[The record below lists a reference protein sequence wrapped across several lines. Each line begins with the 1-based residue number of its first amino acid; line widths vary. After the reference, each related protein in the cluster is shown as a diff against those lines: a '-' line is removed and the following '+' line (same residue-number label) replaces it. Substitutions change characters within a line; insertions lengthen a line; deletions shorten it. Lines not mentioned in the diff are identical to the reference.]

1 MKKNSVREKITRALE
16 MPLELLKNIPRV
28 TIIGNENVLIEN
40 YKSIVE
46 YEKNIIRVSNNVCI
60 LGEELNVSELSAEE
74 LIITGKI
81 KSIEV

>member
-28 TIIGNENVLIEN
+28 TIIGNETVLIEN

>member
-1 MKKNSVREKITRALE
+1 MKKNSIREKIEKALE

-28 TIIGNENVLIEN
+28 TLIGNENVLIEN

>member
-1 MKKNSVREKITRALE
+1 MKKNSIREKIERALE

-28 TIIGNENVLIEN
+28 TLIGNENVLIEN

-74 LIITGKI
+74 LIVTGKI

>member
-1 MKKNSVREKITRALE
+1 MKKNTIREKIERALE

-28 TIIGNENVLIEN
+28 TLIGNENVLIEN

-60 LGEELNVSELSAEE
+60 LGEELNVYELSAEE
-74 LIITGKI
+74 LIVTGKI

>member
-1 MKKNSVREKITRALE
+1 MKKNNVREKIERALE

-28 TIIGNENVLIEN
+28 TLIGNENVLIEN

-74 LIITGKI
+74 LIVTGKI

>member
-1 MKKNSVREKITRALE
+1 MKRNSIREKIEKALE

-28 TIIGNENVLIEN
+28 TLIGNENVLIEN